1 MNMPKFAFMI
11 HPRNAQDLGRRV
23 GKMLRMG
30 EKWGMRLTP
39 NTLLEKTVLKNLKG
53 RLGFTICAS
62 EIDIWGK
69 ASGYLIA
76 ILLTGRQMR
85 DFPELAYRRTMEAL
99 HFAADELGV
108 NRIGL
113 GAYTAPM
120 TGNGIN
126 AAREFNK
133 FGKQCAITHGDSLS
147 GYSAIPA
154 IQETARL
161 RGLSIEDLNI
171 AVVGSYGVVGRPVSL
186 LASELNPKSLIL
198 TGPNECKLNKIAKE
212 VKSHSP
218 NVEVFTSLDNNL
230 IGVAD
235 IIVPCTTATGTIIT
249 PEILKKDAIVVDM
262 AQPVN
267 MGEEVCRARPDVLR
281 VDGGYMSTPGINL
294 KFSMGP
300 PRGSTFACLAE
311 TIVST
316 VVGDTEHRVGK
327 VDLDYAKY
335 IARQGERL
343 GIQLAPL
350 TNFSRDLFQKE
361 KEVQRGAEATEGKL
375 KLAEKFASFL

>member
-1 MNMPKFAFMI
+1 
-11 HPRNAQDLGRRV
+11 
-23 GKMLRMG
+23 
-30 EKWGMRLTP
+30 
-39 NTLLEKTVLKNLKG
+39 
-53 RLGFTICAS
+53 
-62 EIDIWGK
+62 
-69 ASGYLIA
+69 
-76 ILLTGRQMR
+76 
-85 DFPELAYRRTMEAL
+85 
-99 HFAADELGV
+99 
-108 NRIGL
+108 
-113 GAYTAPM
+113 
-120 TGNGIN
+120 
-126 AAREFNK
+126 
-133 FGKQCAITHGDSLS
+133 
-147 GYSAIPA
+147 
-154 IQETARL
+154 
-161 RGLSIEDLNI
+161 
-171 AVVGSYGVVGRPVSL
+171 
-186 LASELNPKSLIL
+186 
-198 TGPNECKLNKIAKE
+198 
-212 VKSHSP
+212 
-218 NVEVFTSLDNNL
+218 VEVFTSLDNNL